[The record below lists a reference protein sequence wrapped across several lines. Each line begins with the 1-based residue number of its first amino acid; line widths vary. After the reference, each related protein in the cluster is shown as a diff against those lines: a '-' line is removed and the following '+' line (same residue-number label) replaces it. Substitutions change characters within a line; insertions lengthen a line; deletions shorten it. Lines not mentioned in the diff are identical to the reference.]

1 MTPEQAQGYLQN
13 LLKTMLAKKASDLFI
28 ANDFPPSMKIDGK
41 MTAVAPQ
48 RLGPVHTRALAYS
61 IMNEKQ
67 RAEFE
72 IEKECN
78 FAISPEG
85 IGRFRVNI
93 YMQQN
98 HISMVLRT
106 ITTQIPKFE
115 DLRLPPVLKEVALT
129 KRGLVILVGGTGS
142 GKSTS
147 LAAMI
152 DYRNENSHGHIIT
165 IEDPVEYVHKNKN
178 CLVSHREVGTDT
190 NSWFV
195 ALKNTL
201 RQAPDVIL
209 IGEIRDR
216 DTMEYAVA
224 FAETGHLCMATLHAN
239 SANQALDRIIN
250 FFPEERRAQLLMD
263 LSLNLKAVVSQRL
276 VPKADG
282 RGRRAAIE
290 ILLNTPMV
298 SDLIFKG
305 EVHALK
311 ESMAKSK
318 EAGMQTFDQALF
330 DLYEAGEI
338 SYEDALRN
346 ADSVSEFKL
355 NVKLNSKRKP
365 ATDEPKSKIALSLEV
380 DEGDKE
386 EEIPAT
392 GPASFAPSPPPP
404 SPRQPATSGTAP
416 TG

>member
-13 LLKTMLAKKASDLFI
+13 LLKMMLTKKASDLFLS
-28 ANDFPPSMKIDGK
+28 NDFPPSMKIDGK

-48 RLGPVHTRALAYS
+48 KLGPVHTRALAYAM
-61 IMNEKQ
+61 MNEKQ

-72 IEKECN
+72 VEKECN

-93 YMQQN
+93 FMQQG
-98 HISMVLRT
+98 HVGMVLRT

-115 DLRLPPVLKEVALT
+115 DLRLPPVLKDVSLT

-178 CLVSHREVGTDT
+178 CLITHREVGSDT
-190 NSWFV
+190 NSWFA

-209 IGEIRDR
+209 IGEIRDK

-276 VPKADG
+276 VPRVDG
-282 RGRRAAIE
+282 KGRRAAIE

-311 ESMAKSK
+311 EFMAKSK

-330 DLYEAGEI
+330 DLYEAGEV
-338 SYEDALRN
+338 SFEDALRN

-355 NVKLNSKRKP
+355 NVKLNSKRRQGDP
-365 ATDEPKSKIALSLEV
+365 SAPKVELSLHPGL
-380 DEGDKE
+380 DEEKAE
-386 EEIPAT
+386 EKPVS
-392 GPASFAPSPPPP
+392 GPASYAPSPDPT
-404 SPRQPATSGTAP
+404 PAQAP
-416 TG
+416 ARAAAS